1 MKFLHIDKWMCV
13 IIFVLSI
20 YNERKG
26 EGLVSANVDL
36 IIRIGVA
43 GLLGA
48 IIGIEREIRSKEAGL
63 KTHFL
68 VAVGSALI
76 MVVSKYAFS
85 DIMNEEHMALDPSR
99 IAAQVVSGVGFLGA
113 GTIIIQKQAVK
124 GLTTAAGLWATAGIG
139 LAIGAGMYVVGIG
152 ATILVLI
159 GLEIVSRIFKVQFLF
174 PQNITVQM
182 CINKHEAVQQILEI
196 LHMKDIPILSYE
208 VETSQQG
215 AEIVY
220 KVGMQLKN
228 ISSEEKNEFIQHMQ
242 TLPEVTFIKLK
253 S

>member
-1 MKFLHIDKWMCV
+1 MSLHID
-13 IIFVLSI
+13 F
-20 YNERKG
+20 
-26 EGLVSANVDL
+26 

-85 DIMNEEHMALDPSR
+85 DIMFEEHMSLDPSR

-152 ATILVLI
+152 AMILVLI

-182 CINKHEAVQQILEI
+182 CMNKHAAVQQILEM
-196 LHMKDIPILSYE
+196 LRVKGIPILSYE
-208 VETSQQG
+208 VEALQQDTG
-215 AEIVY
+215 IVY
-220 KVGMQLKN
+220 KVGIQLKN
-228 ISSEEKNEFIQHMQ
+228 ISSEEKNAFIQHMQ

>member
-1 MKFLHIDKWMCV
+1 MSLHI
-13 IIFVLSI
+13 
-20 YNERKG
+20 
-26 EGLVSANVDL
+26 DL

-85 DIMNEEHMALDPSR
+85 DIVFEEHMALDPSR

-152 ATILVLI
+152 AMILVLI
-159 GLEIVSRIFKVQFLF
+159 GLEIVSRIFKVPFLF

-182 CINKHEAVQQILEI
+182 CINKQEAVQQIVETLQV
-196 LHMKDIPILSYE
+196 KGIPILSYE
-208 VETSQQG
+208 VEALQQDT
-215 AEIVY
+215 EIVY
-220 KVGMQLKN
+220 KVGIQLKN
-228 ISSEEKNEFIQHMQ
+228 ISSEEKHAFIQHMQ
-242 TLPEVTFIKLK
+242 TLPGITFIKLK
-253 S
+253 L

>member
-1 MKFLHIDKWMCV
+1 MP
-13 IIFVLSI
+13 
-20 YNERKG
+20 
-26 EGLVSANVDL
+26 VSVDFDF

-48 IIGIEREIRSKEAGL
+48 MIGIEREIRSKEAGL

-85 DIMNEEHMALDPSR
+85 DIVFEEHMSLDPSR

-159 GLEIVSRIFKVQFLF
+159 GLEIVSRIFKVQCLF
-174 PQNITVQM
+174 PQNIAVQM
-182 CINKHEAVQQILEI
+182 FVNKHEAVQQILET
-196 LHMKDIPILSYE
+196 LQVKGIPILSYE
-208 VETSQQG
+208 VEASQQG
-215 AEIVY
+215 TETVY

-228 ISSEEKNEFIQHMQ
+228 ISSEEKNEFIQHIQ

>member
-1 MKFLHIDKWMCV
+1 MILDFD
-13 IIFVLSI
+13 FVL
-20 YNERKG
+20 
-26 EGLVSANVDL
+26 
-36 IIRIGVA
+36 RIGVA

-48 IIGIEREIRSKEAGL
+48 MVGIEREIRSKEAGL

-85 DIMNEEHMALDPSR
+85 DIMLEEHISLDPSR
-99 IAAQVVSGVGFLGA
+99 VAAQVVSGVGFLGA

-139 LAIGAGMYVVGIG
+139 LAIGAGMYTVGIG

-159 GLEIVSRIFKVQFLF
+159 GLEIVSRIFRVQFLF
-174 PQNITVQM
+174 PQHISVEICVNTQEAIQKILEVLKVKGIQM
-182 CINKHEAVQQILEI
+182 LTYEVNVINKEKER
-196 LHMKDIPILSYE
+196 E
-208 VETSQQG
+208 
-215 AEIVY
+215 Y
-220 KVGMQLKN
+220 KVNIQTKTISSDDKNKLIQELQELPN
-228 ISSEEKNEFIQHMQ
+228 IS
-242 TLPEVTFIKLK
+242 FIKLK

>member
-1 MKFLHIDKWMCV
+1 MSLHID
-13 IIFVLSI
+13 F
-20 YNERKG
+20 
-26 EGLVSANVDL
+26 

-85 DIMNEEHMALDPSR
+85 DIVFEEHMALDPSR
-99 IAAQVVSGVGFLGA
+99 IAAQVVSEVGFLGA

-152 ATILVLI
+152 AMILVLI

-182 CINKHEAVQQILEI
+182 CINKHEAVQQIVETLRV
-196 LHMKDIPILSYE
+196 KGIPILSYE
-208 VETSQQG
+208 IEALQQDT
-215 AEIVY
+215 EIVY

-228 ISSEEKNEFIQHMQ
+228 ISSEEKNAFIQHMQ
-242 TLPEVTFIKLK
+242 TLPEITLIKLK

>member
-1 MKFLHIDKWMCV
+1 MSVNFD
-13 IIFVLSI
+13 F
-20 YNERKG
+20 
-26 EGLVSANVDL
+26 

-48 IIGIEREIRSKEAGL
+48 MIGIEREIRSKEAGL

-124 GLTTAAGLWATAGIG
+124 GLTTAAGLWATVGIG

-182 CINKHEAVQQILEI
+182 CINKHEAVQQILAI
-196 LHMKDIPILSYE
+196 LQVRGFPILSYE
-208 VETSQQG
+208 VEVLQQET
-215 AEIVY
+215 EIVY

-228 ISSEEKNEFIQHMQ
+228 ISSEEKNKFIQHMQ

>member
-1 MKFLHIDKWMCV
+1 M
-13 IIFVLSI
+13 S
-20 YNERKG
+20 
-26 EGLVSANVDL
+26 VDFDF

-48 IIGIEREIRSKEAGL
+48 MIGIEREIRSKEAGL

-85 DIMNEEHMALDPSR
+85 DIVFEEHMSLDPSR

-182 CINKHEAVQQILEI
+182 CINKQEAVQQILET
-196 LHMKDIPILSYE
+196 LQVKGIPILSYE
-208 VETSQQG
+208 VEASQQSI
-215 AEIVY
+215 ETVY
-220 KVGMQLKN
+220 KVGMKLKN

>member
-1 MKFLHIDKWMCV
+1 MSLHID
-13 IIFVLSI
+13 F
-20 YNERKG
+20 
-26 EGLVSANVDL
+26 

-48 IIGIEREIRSKEAGL
+48 IIGMEREIRSKEAGL

-85 DIMNEEHMALDPSR
+85 DIVFEDHMSLDPSR

-139 LAIGAGMYVVGIG
+139 LAIGAGMYVVGVG

-174 PQNITVQM
+174 PQNITVQI
-182 CINKHEAVQQILEI
+182 CINKHEAVQQILET
-196 LHMKDIPILSYE
+196 LQVKGIPILSYE
-208 VETSQQG
+208 VDVLQQ
-215 AEIVY
+215 EERVIY

-228 ISSEEKNEFIQHMQ
+228 ISAKEKNTFIQHMQ
-242 TLPEVTFIKLK
+242 SLPEVTFIKLK

>member
-1 MKFLHIDKWMCV
+1 MP
-13 IIFVLSI
+13 
-20 YNERKG
+20 
-26 EGLVSANVDL
+26 VSVDFDF

-48 IIGIEREIRSKEAGL
+48 MIGIEREIRSKEAGL

-76 MVVSKYAFS
+76 MVVSKYAFL
-85 DIMNEEHMALDPSR
+85 DIVYEEHTSLDPSR

-182 CINKHEAVQQILEI
+182 FVNKHEAVQQVLET
-196 LHMKDIPILSYE
+196 LQVKGIPILSYE
-208 VETSQQG
+208 VEASQQG
-215 AEIVY
+215 TETVY
-220 KVGMQLKN
+220 KIGMQLKN
-228 ISSEEKNEFIQHMQ
+228 ISSEEQNEFIQHMQ

>member
-1 MKFLHIDKWMCV
+1 M
-13 IIFVLSI
+13 
-20 YNERKG
+20 
-26 EGLVSANVDL
+26 GLNLDF

-76 MVVSKYAFS
+76 MVVSKYAFF
-85 DIMNEEHMALDPSR
+85 DIMSEEHMALDPSR
-99 IAAQVVSGVGFLGA
+99 IAAQVVSGIGFLGA

-159 GLEIVSRIFKVQFLF
+159 GLEIVSRIFRVQFLF
-174 PQNITVQM
+174 SQNMTVQM
-182 CINKHEAVQQILEI
+182 CINKHEAIQEMLET
-196 LHMKDIPILSYE
+196 MRVKGIPILSYE
-208 VETSQQG
+208 VEVSQQE
-215 AEIVY
+215 AETIY
-220 KVGMQLKN
+220 KVRIQVKHV
-228 ISSEEKNEFIQHMQ
+228 SSDEKNACIQHLQ
-242 TLPEVTFIKLK
+242 SLPHVTFIQIK

>member
-1 MKFLHIDKWMCV
+1 MSLHID
-13 IIFVLSI
+13 F
-20 YNERKG
+20 
-26 EGLVSANVDL
+26 

-48 IIGIEREIRSKEAGL
+48 IIGMEREIRSKEAGL

-85 DIMNEEHMALDPSR
+85 DIVFEDHMSLDPSR

-139 LAIGAGMYVVGIG
+139 LAIGAGMYVVGVG

-174 PQNITVQM
+174 PQNITVQI
-182 CINKHEAVQQILEI
+182 CINKHEAVQQILET
-196 LHMKDIPILSYE
+196 LQVKGIPILSYE
-208 VETSQQG
+208 VDVLQQ
-215 AEIVY
+215 EERVIY

-228 ISSEEKNEFIQHMQ
+228 ISAKEKIPSFNICNRYQ
-242 TLPEVTFIKLK
+242 KLRL
-253 S
+253 

>member
-1 MKFLHIDKWMCV
+1 MP
-13 IIFVLSI
+13 
-20 YNERKG
+20 
-26 EGLVSANVDL
+26 VSVDFDF

-48 IIGIEREIRSKEAGL
+48 MIGIEREIRSKEAGL

-85 DIMNEEHMALDPSR
+85 DIVFEDHTSLDPSR

-182 CINKHEAVQQILEI
+182 CINKQEAVQQILET
-196 LHMKDIPILSYE
+196 LQVKGIPILSYE
-208 VETSQQG
+208 VKALQKDT
-215 AEIVY
+215 EIVY
-220 KVGMQLKN
+220 KVGIQLKN

-242 TLPEVTFIKLK
+242 ALPEVTFIKLK

>member
-1 MKFLHIDKWMCV
+1 
-13 IIFVLSI
+13 
-20 YNERKG
+20 
-26 EGLVSANVDL
+26 VSVDFDF

-48 IIGIEREIRSKEAGL
+48 MIGIEREIRSKEAGL

-85 DIMNEEHMALDPSR
+85 DIVFEEHTSLDPSR

-182 CINKHEAVQQILEI
+182 FVNKHEAVQQILET
-196 LHMKDIPILSYE
+196 LQVKGIPILSYE
-208 VETSQQG
+208 VEASQQG
-215 AEIVY
+215 TETVY
-220 KVGMQLKN
+220 KVRMQLKN
-228 ISSEEKNEFIQHMQ
+228 ISSEEKNAFIQHIQ

>member
-1 MKFLHIDKWMCV
+1 MSVHID
-13 IIFVLSI
+13 F
-20 YNERKG
+20 
-26 EGLVSANVDL
+26 

-48 IIGIEREIRSKEAGL
+48 MIGIEREIRSKEAEL

-85 DIMNEEHMALDPSR
+85 DIMFEDHMSLDPSR
-99 IAAQVVSGVGFLGA
+99 IVSQVVSGVGFLGA

-174 PQNITVQM
+174 PQNVTVQI
-182 CINKHEAVQQILEI
+182 CINKHEVVQQILQT
-196 LHMKDIPILSYE
+196 LQVKGIPILSYE
-208 VETSQQG
+208 VESIEQDTG
-215 AEIVY
+215 IVY
-220 KVGMQLKN
+220 KVGIQLKN
-228 ISSEEKNEFIQHMQ
+228 ISSEEKNAFIQYMQ
-242 TLPEVTFIKLK
+242 TLREVTFIKLK

>member
-1 MKFLHIDKWMCV
+1 MSLHID
-13 IIFVLSI
+13 F
-20 YNERKG
+20 
-26 EGLVSANVDL
+26 

-85 DIMNEEHMALDPSR
+85 DIVFEEHMALDPSR

-152 ATILVLI
+152 AMILVLI

-182 CINKHEAVQQILEI
+182 CINKHKAVQQILEM
-196 LHMKDIPILSYE
+196 LQVKGIPILSYE
-208 VETSQQG
+208 VETSQQDT
-215 AEIVY
+215 EIVY

-228 ISSEEKNEFIQHMQ
+228 ISSEEKNAFIQHMQ
-242 TLPEVTFIKLK
+242 TLPEITFIKLK

>member
-1 MKFLHIDKWMCV
+1 
-13 IIFVLSI
+13 
-20 YNERKG
+20 
-26 EGLVSANVDL
+26 
-36 IIRIGVA
+36 
-43 GLLGA
+43 
-48 IIGIEREIRSKEAGL
+48 
-63 KTHFL
+63 
-68 VAVGSALI
+68 

-85 DIMNEEHMALDPSR
+85 DIVFEEHMSLDPSR

-182 CINKHEAVQQILEI
+182 FVNKHEAIQQILET
-196 LHMKDIPILSYE
+196 LQVKGIPILSYE
-208 VETSQQG
+208 VEASQQG
-215 AEIVY
+215 TETVY

>member
-1 MKFLHIDKWMCV
+1 MSLHI
-13 IIFVLSI
+13 
-20 YNERKG
+20 
-26 EGLVSANVDL
+26 DL

-85 DIMNEEHMALDPSR
+85 DIVFEEHMALDPSR

-139 LAIGAGMYVVGIG
+139 LAIGTGMYVVGIG
-152 ATILVLI
+152 AMILVLI
-159 GLEIVSRIFKVQFLF
+159 GLEIVSRIFKVPFLF

-182 CINKHEAVQQILEI
+182 CINKQEAVQQIVETLQV
-196 LHMKDIPILSYE
+196 KGIPILSYE
-208 VETSQQG
+208 VEALQQDT
-215 AEIVY
+215 EIVY
-220 KVGMQLKN
+220 KVGIQLKN
-228 ISSEEKNEFIQHMQ
+228 ISSEEKHAFIQHMQ
-242 TLPEVTFIKLK
+242 TLPGITFIKLK
-253 S
+253 L

>member
-1 MKFLHIDKWMCV
+1 MP
-13 IIFVLSI
+13 
-20 YNERKG
+20 
-26 EGLVSANVDL
+26 VSVDFDF

-48 IIGIEREIRSKEAGL
+48 MIGIEREIRSKEAGL

-85 DIMNEEHMALDPSR
+85 DIVFEDHTSLDPSR

-182 CINKHEAVQQILEI
+182 CINKQEAVQQILET
-196 LHMKDIPILSYE
+196 LQVNGIPILSYE
-208 VETSQQG
+208 VKALQQDT
-215 AEIVY
+215 EIVY
-220 KVGMQLKN
+220 KVGIQLKN

-242 TLPEVTFIKLK
+242 ALPEVTFIKLK

>member
-1 MKFLHIDKWMCV
+1 M
-13 IIFVLSI
+13 
-20 YNERKG
+20 
-26 EGLVSANVDL
+26 SANFDF

-159 GLEIVSRIFKVQFLF
+159 GLEIVSRIFNVQFLF

-182 CINKHEAVQQILEI
+182 CINKHEAVQQILETLQVKGI
-196 LHMKDIPILSYE
+196 SILSYE
-208 VETSQQG
+208 VEASQQG
-215 AEIVY
+215 TEIVY

-228 ISSEEKNEFIQHMQ
+228 ISPEEKNEFIQRMR

>member
-1 MKFLHIDKWMCV
+1 M
-13 IIFVLSI
+13 S
-20 YNERKG
+20 
-26 EGLVSANVDL
+26 VDFDF

-48 IIGIEREIRSKEAGL
+48 MIGIEREIRSKEAGL

-85 DIMNEEHMALDPSR
+85 DIVFEEHMSLDPSR
-99 IAAQVVSGVGFLGA
+99 
-113 GTIIIQKQAVK
+113 IIIQKQAVK

-182 CINKHEAVQQILEI
+182 FVNKHEAIQQILET
-196 LHMKDIPILSYE
+196 LQVKGIPILSYE
-208 VETSQQG
+208 VEASQQG
-215 AEIVY
+215 TETVY
-220 KVGMQLKN
+220 KVGIHRKN
-228 ISSEEKNEFIQHMQ
+228 NS
-242 TLPEVTFIKLK
+242 
-253 S
+253 

>member
-1 MKFLHIDKWMCV
+1 MHV
-13 IIFVLSI
+13 IIVVISI
-20 YNERKG
+20 YNEGKG
-26 EGLVSANVDL
+26 ETLVGLNLDF

-76 MVVSKYAFS
+76 MVVSKYAFF
-85 DIMNEEHMALDPSR
+85 DIMSEEHMALDPSR
-99 IAAQVVSGVGFLGA
+99 IAAQVVSGIGFLGA

-159 GLEIVSRIFKVQFLF
+159 GLEIVSRIFRVQFLF
-174 PQNITVQM
+174 SQNMTVQM
-182 CINKHEAVQQILEI
+182 CINKHEAIQEMLET
-196 LHMKDIPILSYE
+196 MRVKGIPILSYE
-208 VETSQQG
+208 VEVSQQE
-215 AEIVY
+215 AETIY
-220 KVGMQLKN
+220 KVRIQVKHV
-228 ISSEEKNEFIQHMQ
+228 SSDEKNACIQHLQ
-242 TLPEVTFIKLK
+242 SLPHVTFIQIK

>member
-1 MKFLHIDKWMCV
+1 MSLDID
-13 IIFVLSI
+13 F
-20 YNERKG
+20 
-26 EGLVSANVDL
+26 

-48 IIGIEREIRSKEAGL
+48 MIGIEREIRSKEAGL

-85 DIMNEEHMALDPSR
+85 DIMFEDHMSLDPSR

-174 PQNITVQM
+174 PQNIAVQM
-182 CINKHEAVQQILEI
+182 CMNKHEAVQQILEM
-196 LHMKDIPILSYE
+196 LQVKGIPILSYE
-208 VETSQQG
+208 VDVLQQEEG
-215 AEIVY
+215 VIY

-228 ISSEEKNEFIQHMQ
+228 ISAEEKNTFIQQMQ
-242 TLPEVTFIKLK
+242 SLPEVTFIKLK

>member
-1 MKFLHIDKWMCV
+1 M
-13 IIFVLSI
+13 
-20 YNERKG
+20 KG
-26 EGLVSANVDL
+26 EVPVSVDFDF

-48 IIGIEREIRSKEAGL
+48 MIGIEREIRSKEAGL

-85 DIMNEEHMALDPSR
+85 DIVFEEHMSLDPSR
-99 IAAQVVSGVGFLGA
+99 IADKSLVELVLGA

-182 CINKHEAVQQILEI
+182 FVNKHEAIQQILET
-196 LHMKDIPILSYE
+196 LQVKGIPILSYE
-208 VETSQQG
+208 VEASQQG
-215 AEIVY
+215 TETVY
-220 KVGMQLKN
+220 KVGMRLKN

>member
-1 MKFLHIDKWMCV
+1 
-13 IIFVLSI
+13 
-20 YNERKG
+20 
-26 EGLVSANVDL
+26 VSVDFDF

-48 IIGIEREIRSKEAGL
+48 MIGIEREIRSKEAGL

-85 DIMNEEHMALDPSR
+85 DIVFEEHTSLDPSR

-113 GTIIIQKQAVK
+113 GTIIIQKQVVK

-182 CINKHEAVQQILEI
+182 FVNKHEAVQQILET
-196 LHMKDIPILSYE
+196 LQVKGIPILSYE
-208 VETSQQG
+208 VEASQQG
-215 AEIVY
+215 TETVY
-220 KVGMQLKN
+220 KVRMQLKN
-228 ISSEEKNEFIQHMQ
+228 ISSEEKNAFIQHIQ

>member
-1 MKFLHIDKWMCV
+1 MSLHIDF
-13 IIFVLSI
+13 IL
-20 YNERKG
+20 
-26 EGLVSANVDL
+26 
-36 IIRIGVA
+36 RIGIA

-48 IIGIEREIRSKEAGL
+48 MIGIEREIRSKEAGL

-68 VAVGSALI
+68 VAVGSALL

-85 DIMNEEHMALDPSR
+85 DIMFENHMSLDPSR

-113 GTIIIQKQAVK
+113 GTIIIQKQVVK

-159 GLEIVSRIFKVQFLF
+159 GLEIVSRIFKVRFLF
-174 PQNITVQM
+174 PQNIAVQICM
-182 CINKHEAVQQILEI
+182 NKHETIQQILEK
-196 LHMKDIPILSYE
+196 LHMKGIPILSYE
-208 VETSQQG
+208 VESLQQDTG
-215 AEIVY
+215 VVY

-228 ISSEEKNEFIQHMQ
+228 ISPEEKNAFIQYIQ
-242 TLPEVTFIKLK
+242 ILPEITFVKLN

>member
-1 MKFLHIDKWMCV
+1 MSLDID
-13 IIFVLSI
+13 F
-20 YNERKG
+20 
-26 EGLVSANVDL
+26 

-48 IIGIEREIRSKEAGL
+48 MIGIEREIRSKEAGL

-85 DIMNEEHMALDPSR
+85 DIMFEDHMSFDPSR

-174 PQNITVQM
+174 PQNIAVQM
-182 CINKHEAVQQILEI
+182 CMNKQEAVQQILEM
-196 LHMKDIPILSYE
+196 LQVKGIPILSYE
-208 VETSQQG
+208 VDVLQQEEG
-215 AEIVY
+215 VIY

-228 ISSEEKNEFIQHMQ
+228 ISAEEKNTFIQQMQ
-242 TLPEVTFIKLK
+242 SLPEVTFIKLK

>member
-1 MKFLHIDKWMCV
+1 MP
-13 IIFVLSI
+13 
-20 YNERKG
+20 
-26 EGLVSANVDL
+26 VSVDFDF

-48 IIGIEREIRSKEAGL
+48 MIGIEREIRSKEAGL

-85 DIMNEEHMALDPSR
+85 DIVYEEHTSLDPSR

-182 CINKHEAVQQILEI
+182 FVNKHEAIQQILET
-196 LHMKDIPILSYE
+196 LQVKGIPILSYE
-208 VETSQQG
+208 VEASQQG
-215 AEIVY
+215 TETVY

-242 TLPEVTFIKLK
+242 TLPEVMFIKLK

>member
-1 MKFLHIDKWMCV
+1 MSVNF
-13 IIFVLSI
+13 
-20 YNERKG
+20 
-26 EGLVSANVDL
+26 DL

-85 DIMNEEHMALDPSR
+85 DIMNEEQMALDPSR

-196 LHMKDIPILSYE
+196 LHMKGIPILSYE

>member
-1 MKFLHIDKWMCV
+1 M
-13 IIFVLSI
+13 S
-20 YNERKG
+20 
-26 EGLVSANVDL
+26 VDFDF

-48 IIGIEREIRSKEAGL
+48 MIGIEREIRSKEAGL

-76 MVVSKYAFS
+76 MVVSKYAFL
-85 DIMNEEHMALDPSR
+85 DIVYEEHTSLDPSR

-182 CINKHEAVQQILEI
+182 FVNKHEAVQQVLET
-196 LHMKDIPILSYE
+196 LQVKGIPILSYE
-208 VETSQQG
+208 VEASQQG
-215 AEIVY
+215 TETVY
-220 KVGMQLKN
+220 KIGMQLKN
-228 ISSEEKNEFIQHMQ
+228 ISSEEQNEFIQHMQ